1 MSKLPILVEQ
11 FREAIERLN
20 EVLKQEPN
28 EFMKDSAIQR
38 FEFTFDLSW
47 KVVKTFVEEIHGIE
61 CTSPKSCIRE
71 AYKQDLI
78 PYDLRWLEM
87 VDDRNKTS
95 HLYNKKAADQVYAR
109 LKDYLLLFQKLLEKL
124 PKTTLS

>member
-1 MSKLPILVEQ
+1 MSQ
-11 FREAIERLN
+11 FREATERLN
-20 EVLKQEPN
+20 EVLKQEQN
-28 EFMKDSAIQR
+28 EFMRDSAIQR

-47 KVVKTFVEEIHGIE
+47 KVVKTFLEEIHGVE
-61 CTSPKSCIRE
+61 CVSPKSCIRE

-78 PYDLRWLEM
+78 PYDPRWLEM

-109 LKDYLLLFQKLLEKL
+109 LQDYLLLFQKLLEKL
-124 PKTTLS
+124 HL